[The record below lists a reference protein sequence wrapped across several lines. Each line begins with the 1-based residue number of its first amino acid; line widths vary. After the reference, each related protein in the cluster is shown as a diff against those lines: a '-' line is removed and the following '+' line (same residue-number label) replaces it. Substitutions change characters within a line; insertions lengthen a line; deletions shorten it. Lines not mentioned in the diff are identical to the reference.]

1 MTEVE
6 QSDLAGYQAILELE
20 QSQWNTSEW
29 RHVTSAASPS
39 FSSSS
44 QAFGPAASS
53 CYDSD
58 EVYSAE
64 EDNGIVTDN
73 NETGSEESH
82 NVPNTCNVVDNDY
95 VQKI

>member
-1 MTEVE
+1 MEYVRVE
-6 QSDLAGYQAILELE
+6 
-20 QSQWNTSEW
+20 T
-29 RHVTSAASPS
+29 VTSAASPS